1 MKILTAEQ
9 IRQADAH
16 TIAHEPITSIELMER
31 AARTF
36 TRWFE
41 RQFPDKGRQ
50 VFVFCGPGNNGG
62 DGLAIARMLI
72 REFYDVKTWV
82 LEISP
87 KKSDDFRINF
97 KNLKKQR
104 RPLASLKKDDPFPDL
119 PKGAIVV
126 DAIFGSGLN
135 RPVEGYW
142 AEFIN
147 WLNGQPVTRVSVDI
161 PSGMF
166 ADAPTTGA
174 AVRADYTFTFEVPKL
189 AFLFPE
195 NNGYVGNWTCESI
208 QLDAGFIA
216 GLETPWHFVAPEM
229 VQAMLRQRRKYAHK
243 GTFGHA
249 LLVTGS
255 YGKVGAGILAA
266 RACLRSGAG
275 LVTIHAPRCAYQI
288 LQIAIPEAMVMV
300 DEGELFIQQTKY
312 DFSRF
317 SAVGIGPGIGTADA
331 TALALRAMLEQA
343 GQPLVLD
350 ADALNLLAKNPKFWE
365 HVPQNSILTPH
376 PKEFERLFGKTA
388 DSFERNDL
396 QREMARKHKVFII
409 LKGAYTCTAT
419 PDGTCYFNS
428 TGNPGMATGGSGDVL
443 TGMLTGL
450 LAQGYSPLETCV
462 LGVYLHGLA
471 GDLAADELQQEALLA
486 SDIISH
492 IGLAFI
498 KLRSDES

>member
-9 IRQADAH
+9 IRQADVY

-36 TRWFE
+36 TKWFE
-41 RQFPDKGRQ
+41 RQFPDKERQ
-50 VFVFCGPGNNGG
+50 VIVFCGPGNNGG

-87 KKSDDFRINF
+87 KKSEDFRINF

-119 PKGAIVV
+119 PKGAIVI

-142 AEFIN
+142 AGFIN
-147 WLNGQPVTRVSVDI
+147 WLNEQPVTRVAVDI

-174 AVRADYTFTFEVPKL
+174 AVKAHYTFTFEVPKL
-189 AFLFPE
+189 GFLFPE
-195 NNGYVGNWTCESI
+195 NNEYVGNWTCGSI
-208 QLDAGFIA
+208 QLDADFIA
-216 GLETPWHFVAPEM
+216 SLETPWHYVTPEM
-229 VQAMLRQRRKYAHK
+229 VRPMLHLRRKYAHK

-288 LQIAIPEAMVMV
+288 LQIAFPEAMVMV
-300 DEGELFIQQTKY
+300 DEGELFIRQTRY

-331 TALALRAMLEQA
+331 TALALRAMLVQA
-343 GQPLVLD
+343 DRPLVLD
-350 ADALNLLAKNPKFWE
+350 ADALNLLAKHPKYWE
-365 HVPQNSILTPH
+365 HVPENSILTPH

-388 DSFERNDL
+388 DSFERNAL
-396 QREMARKHKVFII
+396 QRKMARKHEANV
-409 LKGAYTCTAT
+409 T
-419 PDGTCYFNS
+419 PTSVLMGT
-428 TGNPGMATGGSGDVL
+428 
-443 TGMLTGL
+443 
-450 LAQGYSPLETCV
+450 
-462 LGVYLHGLA
+462 
-471 GDLAADELQQEALLA
+471 
-486 SDIISH
+486 
-492 IGLAFI
+492 
-498 KLRSDES
+498 

>member
-9 IRQADAH
+9 IRQADAY
-16 TIAHEPITSIELMER
+16 TIENEPITSIELMER

-36 TRWFE
+36 AKWFE
-41 RQFPDKGRQ
+41 RQFPGKERQ
-50 VFVFCGPGNNGG
+50 VIVFCGPGNNGG

-87 KKSDDFRINF
+87 KKSEDFRINF

-104 RPLASLKKDDPFPDL
+104 RPLASLKKDDPFPVL
-119 PKGAIVV
+119 PKGAIVI

-142 AEFIN
+142 AELIN

-174 AVRADYTFTFEVPKL
+174 AVKAHYTFTFEVPKL
-189 AFLFPE
+189 GFLFPE
-195 NNGYVGNWTCESI
+195 NNEYVGNWTCESI
-208 QLDAGFIA
+208 GLHPDFIA
-216 GLETPWHFVAPEM
+216 SLETPWHFVTQET
-229 VQAMLRQRRKYAHK
+229 VRSMLHQRRKYAHK

-249 LLVTGS
+249 LLVAGS

-275 LVTIHAPRCAYQI
+275 LVTIHAPSCAYQI
-288 LQIAIPEAMVMV
+288 LQIAFPEAMVMV
-300 DEGELFIQQTKY
+300 DEGELFIRQSRF
-312 DFSRF
+312 DFSRY

-343 GQPLVLD
+343 DHPLVLD
-350 ADALNLLAKNPKFWE
+350 ADALNLLAKHPEFWE
-365 HVPQNSILTPH
+365 HVPENSILTPH
-376 PKEFERLFGKTA
+376 PKEFERLFGKTS
-388 DSFERNDL
+388 DSFERNAL
-396 QREMARKHKVFII
+396 QREMARKHKVFIV
-409 LKGAYTCTAT
+409 LKGAYTCTST
-419 PDGTCYFNS
+419 PEGICYFNS

-450 LAQGYSPLETCV
+450 LAQGYSPFETCV

-471 GDLAADELQQEALLA
+471 GDLAAEELQQEALLA

-492 IGLAFI
+492 IGRAFL

>member
-9 IRQADAH
+9 IRQADAY
-16 TIAHEPITSIELMER
+16 TIANEPITSIELMER

-36 TRWFE
+36 AKWFE
-41 RQFPDKGRQ
+41 RQFPDKERQ
-50 VFVFCGPGNNGG
+50 VIVFCGPGNNGG

-87 KKSDDFRINF
+87 KKSEDFRINF

-104 RPLASLKKDDPFPDL
+104 RPLASLKKDDPFPVL
-119 PKGAIVV
+119 PKGAIVI

-142 AEFIN
+142 AELIN

-174 AVRADYTFTFEVPKL
+174 AVKAHYTFTFEVPKL
-189 AFLFPE
+189 GFLFPE
-195 NNGYVGNWTCESI
+195 NNEYVGNWTCESI
-208 QLDAGFIA
+208 GLHPDFIA
-216 GLETPWHFVAPEM
+216 SLETPWHFVTQEM
-229 VQAMLRQRRKYAHK
+229 VRSMLHQRRKYAHK

-249 LLVTGS
+249 LLVAGS

-275 LVTIHAPRCAYQI
+275 LVTIHAPSCAYQI
-288 LQIAIPEAMVMV
+288 LQIAFPEAMVMV
-300 DEGELFIQQTKY
+300 DEGELFIQQSRF
-312 DFSRF
+312 DFSRY

-343 GQPLVLD
+343 DHPLVLD
-350 ADALNLLAKNPKFWE
+350 ADALNLLARHPEFWE
-365 HVPQNSILTPH
+365 HVPENSILTPH
-376 PKEFERLFGKTA
+376 PKEFERLFGKTS
-388 DSFERNDL
+388 DSFERNAL
-396 QREMARKHKVFII
+396 QREMARKYKVFIV
-409 LKGAYTCTAT
+409 LKGAYTCTST
-419 PDGTCYFNS
+419 PEGICYFNS

-450 LAQGYSPLETCV
+450 LAQGYSPFETCV

-471 GDLAADELQQEALLA
+471 GDLAAEELQQEALLA

-492 IGLAFI
+492 IGRAFL